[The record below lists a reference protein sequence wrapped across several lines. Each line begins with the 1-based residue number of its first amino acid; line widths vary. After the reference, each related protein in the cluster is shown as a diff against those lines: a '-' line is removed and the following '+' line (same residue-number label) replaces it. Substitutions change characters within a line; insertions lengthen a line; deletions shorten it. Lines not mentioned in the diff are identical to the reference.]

1 MFFERQLSLPS
12 IITYS
17 CTCFQVAFWA
27 YMSHLFFKLYFSKR
41 RPQPCVRT
49 LDSAASWQI
58 WAKIEKNSN
67 NQTPQLGAPQ
77 NFGNWREVTKVLHYK
92 SLHFGKVKSVFSFWT
107 SKESKWHP
115 DIWMS
120 SICYW
125 IFLCP
130 LFSADRNMSKTFGV
144 GKGTKNILQALT
156 NTQES
161 NFNFISR
168 YDFRMSQVCRWQD
181 YVTDWQFER
190 VKNIILQALTK
201 TQHANLD
208 FILSLNQK
216 C

>member
-1 MFFERQLSLPS
+1 MCHQ
-12 IITYS
+12 
-17 CTCFQVAFWA
+17 
-27 YMSHLFFKLYFSKR
+27 
-41 RPQPCVRT
+41 
-49 LDSAASWQI
+49 
-58 WAKIEKNSN
+58 
-67 NQTPQLGAPQ
+67 
-77 NFGNWREVTKVLHYK
+77 EVTKVLPDM
-92 SLHFGKVKSVFSFWT
+92 SMHFEKVKSVFSFWT

-168 YDFRMSQVCRWQD
+168 YDFRMSQVCRLTGLCNWLTVWKGKKYYSPSID
-181 YVTDWQFER
+181 KNSTCQFGLHFEL
-190 VKNIILQALTK
+190 KSEN
-201 TQHANLD
+201 ANLY
-208 FILSLNQK
+208 FMHVLFAAIPWYLGLP
-216 C
+216 